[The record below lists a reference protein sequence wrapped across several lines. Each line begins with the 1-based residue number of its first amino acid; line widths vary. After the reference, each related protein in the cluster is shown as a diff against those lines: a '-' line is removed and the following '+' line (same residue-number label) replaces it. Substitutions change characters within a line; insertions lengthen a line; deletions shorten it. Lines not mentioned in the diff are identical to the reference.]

1 MPVTPLHMGPGMA
14 LKAIAGDRFSL
25 TMFGVAQVAIDI
37 EPLVGMI
44 RGAPELHG
52 WTHTYVGATLIAAAV
67 LVLARPMCIRIV
79 RWWNAELRRNGL
91 DWLATQDRIGWDAAA
106 AGAFVG
112 TWSHVALDS
121 IMHLDMQPLRPFD
134 GGNRLL
140 LATDVGTLYLACFV
154 AGLAGLAT
162 WTARAWIVRRSLRR
176 TAGRN

>member
-37 EPLVGMI
+37 EPLVGII

-67 LVLARPMCIRIV
+67 LVLARPLCHLIV
-79 RWWNAELRRNGL
+79 RWWNAELRRNAL
-91 DWLATQDRIGWDAAA
+91 DWLATPERIGWGAAA

-121 IMHLDMQPLRPFD
+121 IMHLDMVPLRPLRE
-134 GGNRLL
+134 GNALL
-140 LATDVGTLYLACFV
+140 LATTVDNLYLGCLLAGI
-154 AGLAGLAT
+154 AGLALWVAI
-162 WTARAWIVRRSLRR
+162 RFMRNPRRK
-176 TAGRN
+176 AGRT